1 MTDTQGAQEGALPD
15 RSHIAA
21 VANREELI
29 YLLSQACELEHNVA
43 CIYLFAAY
51 SLKTDVSEGGLTPEQ
66 AEMVRG
72 WKRRLVKVS
81 VEEMLHLSQMINILT
96 AIGGAPHLRR
106 PNFPLRGTILPINNL
121 MTLEPFSRD
130 TLEAF
135 MCIEMPETGI
145 LSAKEQKEADEILAR
160 VSERKGLNGG
170 GAADGDVVEIVAAC
184 EPFDIDFT
192 TQSEFYHKIMTGL
205 AGIPENELF
214 IGPPEAQANGSF
226 LQFGGQLK
234 AVTDRRS
241 ALDAIAMVL
250 EQGEAPTKA
259 HPDAHFWVFRT
270 IYHEYLKALSKA
282 EKSGETFEP
291 MRPVLSNPITRF
303 HDDASGGTLIADPLT
318 HQVAELFNGA
328 YDTMLLIFLRFFA
341 HTEESDEELEKLADG
356 TMRLMRNVTRPLG
369 EALTK
374 MPVSH
379 EPSLAGMTA
388 GPGFGITRD
397 VHLLPHKQSAW
408 IFFGERLHELAN
420 VATKLIATRADQL
433 PPEVEEAVAGLQA
446 LSLEFA
452 PADRSWNADAELGE
466 FRSIEA
472 GQEPAVKPT
481 VNGPLLVKNVE
492 QFTNS
497 KGEALPTSPEMALCR
512 CGGSKNKPFCDGTHA
527 RRGFTSERSAKRTPD
542 GVKDF
547 PGEEIT
553 VHFNKLQ
560 CCAAGECA
568 AGLPTVFHHGGAVR
582 IAMGQPWIQP
592 DREGAEKIIDV
603 IRRCPSGA
611 LRYTYKG
618 ETGPDHTEP
627 PNIRICRDGPYEIQG
642 VVPLRT
648 SFWSE
653 DATRQIYTLCRCG
666 ASSNKPFCDGSHFRV
681 KFKDEK
687 N

>member
-1 MTDTQGAQEGALPD
+1 MTDTQGAQEGTLPD
-15 RSHIAA
+15 RPHIAA

-51 SLKTDVSEGGLTPEQ
+51 SLKSDAGEGGLTPEQ

-72 WKRRLVKVS
+72 WKRGLVKVS

-106 PNFPLRGTILPINNL
+106 PSFPLRGTTLPINSL

-130 TLEAF
+130 ALEAF
-135 MCIEMPETGI
+135 MCIEMPEAGI
-145 LSAKEQKEADEILAR
+145 LSAKEQKEADAIMAR
-160 VSERKGLNGG
+160 VSERMGSNEGFATDEG
-170 GAADGDVVEIVAAC
+170 EAEVIAAC
-184 EPFDIDFT
+184 EPFDVDFT

-205 AGIPENELF
+205 AGIPESELF
-214 IGPPEAQANGSF
+214 IGPPEAQANARY
-226 LQFGGQLK
+226 LQFGGMLK

-241 ALDAIAMVL
+241 ALGALKMVV
-250 EQGEAPTKA
+250 EQGEAPTSA
-259 HPDAHFWVFRT
+259 HPDAHFWIFRT
-270 IYHEYLKALSKA
+270 IYREYLEAMSKA
-282 EKSGETFEP
+282 EKKGETFEP
-291 MRPVLSNPITRF
+291 VRPVVSNPITRF
-303 HDDASGGTLIADPLT
+303 HDDAAGGTLIADPLT
-318 HQVAELFNGA
+318 QQVAELFNGA
-328 YDTMLLIFLRFFA
+328 YATMLMIFLRFFA
-341 HTEESDEELEKLADG
+341 HTGESEEELEKLADG
-356 TMRLMRNVTRPLG
+356 TMRLMRNVARPLG

-374 MPVSH
+374 MPVCH
-379 EPSLAGMTA
+379 DPALAGRTA

-408 IFFGERLHELAN
+408 TFFGERLHELASIG
-420 VATKLIATRADQL
+420 TKLLATRADQL
-433 PPEVEEAVAGLQA
+433 PPDVEEAVAGLQA

-452 PADRSWNADAELGE
+452 PADRDWNAKAELGE

-472 GQEPAVKPT
+472 GQEPDIKPS

-492 QFTNS
+492 RFTNS

-512 CGGSKNKPFCDGTHA
+512 CGGSKNKPFCDGSHA
-527 RRGFTSERSAKRTPD
+527 RRGFTSERATKHTPD

-547 PGEEIT
+547 PGKEIT

-560 CCAAGECA
+560 CAAAGECA
-568 AGLPTVFHHGGAVR
+568 AGLPSVFHHGGIVR
-582 IAMGQPWIQP
+582 IATGQPWVQP
-592 DREGAEKIIDV
+592 DREDAEQIIDV

-618 ETGPDHTEP
+618 ETGPDSTEP
-627 PNIRICRDGPYEIQG
+627 TGIRIRRDGPYEVEG
-642 VVPLRT
+642 EMPLRT
-648 SFWSE
+648 TFWSE
-653 DATRQIYTLCRCG
+653 GATRQIYALCRCG
-666 ASSNKPFCDGSHFRV
+666 ASGNKPFCDGSHFRV